1 MPLREAVTLMH
12 EQQVGSIVVVDEHKA
27 PLGIFTLRDL
37 RQVVADGSGRPRPS
51 HRAAHDPGAVLSFAP
66 TTAPSTR
73 AIAMTERHI
82 AHVCLVKDQR
92 LCGVVSERDLFSLQ
106 RVDLVHLAR
115 TIRSAARVEQPGDHC
130 AARSANW
137 STACSPTAPLRPR
150 SPTSSPCSTT
160 TPCAG

>member
-1 MPLREAVTLMH
+1 MH
-12 EQQVGSIVVVDEHKA
+12 EQQVGSIVVVDAQKA

-37 RQVVADGSGRPRPS
+37 RQVVANGTNDFNETIERHMTHAPFF
-51 HRAAHDPGAVLSFAP
+51 LSPDHSAFDA
-66 TTAPSTR
+66 

-82 AHVCLVKDQR
+82 AHVCLVKNQR

-115 TIRSAARVEQPGDHC
+115 TIRSAQRVETWSPC

-137 STACSPTAPLRPR
+137 WSACWPTARLRPR